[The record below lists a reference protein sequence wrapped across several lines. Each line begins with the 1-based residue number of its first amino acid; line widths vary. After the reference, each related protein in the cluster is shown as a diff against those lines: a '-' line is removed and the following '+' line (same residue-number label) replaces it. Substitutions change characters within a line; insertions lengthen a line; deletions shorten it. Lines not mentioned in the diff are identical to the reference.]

1 MEGIVTRSIA
11 ANGIATISFGHP
23 AHNSM
28 PSSQL
33 SKLCDEINSL
43 GEMDSVKIIILKS
56 EGDRTFCA
64 GASFDELAAI
74 ENFETGKTFFKGF
87 ANVIN
92 AMRKCP
98 KIIVARIQGKS
109 IGGGVGISAAADYCI
124 ATQFATIKLSELAVG
139 IGPFVIGP
147 AVQRKM
153 RLSAYSELA
162 LNATEWRTAQWAQ
175 QKGLYC
181 EVFDTIEQMDAYIIH
196 FTEKLASSNP
206 EALKYLKKVF
216 WEGTSDWDALLDE
229 RAAMSGMLVL
239 SDFTKNAISAFKDR
253 SKES

>member
-1 MEGIVTRSIA
+1 MEGSVTYNI
-11 ANGIATISFGHP
+11 NEKGIANVIFGHP

-28 PSSQL
+28 PSHQL
-33 SKLCDEINSL
+33 KKLSETITML
-43 GEMDSVKIIILKS
+43 GEMDEVQLIILSS
-56 EGDRTFCA
+56 EGERTFCA

-74 ENFETGKTFFKGF
+74 DNFETGKTFFKGF

-98 KIIVARIQGKS
+98 KIIIARVQGKS

-153 RLSAYSELA
+153 RLSAFSEMA
-162 LNATEWRTAQWAQ
+162 LNATEWRTAQWARE
-175 QKGLYC
+175 KGLYC
-181 EVFDTIEQMDAYIIH
+181 EVFDTIAQMDAYIVH
-196 FTEKLASSNP
+196 FSEKLAASNP
-206 EALKYLKKVF
+206 EALRFLKKVF
-216 WEGTSDWDALLDE
+216 WEGTDHWDQLLDE
-229 RAAMSGMLVL
+229 RAGMSGMLVL
-239 SDFTKNAISAFKDR
+239 SEFTKKAIADFKN
-253 SKES
+253 KA

>member
-1 MEGIVTRSIA
+1 MEGTVTHSIS

-28 PSSQL
+28 PSTQL
-33 SKLCDEINSL
+33 KKLCDEINTL
-43 GEMDSVKIIILKS
+43 GEMETVKLIVLKS

-74 ENFETGKTFFKGF
+74 QDFKTGKTFFKGF

-98 KIIVARIQGKS
+98 KIIVARVQGKS

-153 RLSAYSELA
+153 RLSAFSELA

-181 EVFDTIEQMDAYIIH
+181 EVFDTIEQMDAYITH
-196 FTEKLASSNP
+196 FTDKLAASNP

-216 WEGTSDWDALLDE
+216 WEGTTDWDNLLDE
-229 RAAMSGMLVL
+229 RAGMSGMLVL
-239 SDFTKNAISAFKDR
+239 SDFTKNAIAAFKER
-253 SKES
+253 SKE